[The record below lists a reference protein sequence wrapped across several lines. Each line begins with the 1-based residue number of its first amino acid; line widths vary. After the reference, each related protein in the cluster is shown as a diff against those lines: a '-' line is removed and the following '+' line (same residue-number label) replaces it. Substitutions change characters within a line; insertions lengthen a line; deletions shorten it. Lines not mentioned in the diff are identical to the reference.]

1 MSFLLKFQKIG
12 KRGKNSLKIL
22 GIDDNESINKMLKNI
37 LIPAGHEYQSVTNGR
52 DGLKLIQEQTWDV
65 VLLDVAMPEFSGKDV
80 VDELVKTGNIKKQP
94 VILFTAS
101 SIANDEVN
109 DMIKQG
115 VRLCLRK
122 PVEIK
127 NLLEILSYVKN

>member
-1 MSFLLKFQKIG
+1 M
-12 KRGKNSLKIL
+12 

-52 DGLKLIQEQTWDV
+52 DGLKLIQEQNWDV
-65 VLLDVAMPEFSGKDV
+65 VLLDIAMPEFSGKDV

-101 SIANDEVN
+101 TISSDDQNH
-109 DMIKQG
+109 MLQLG
-115 VRLCLRK
+115 VYCCLKK
-122 PVEIK
+122 PIDIK
-127 NLLEILSYVKN
+127 NLLEILENAKNK

>member
-1 MSFLLKFQKIG
+1 
-12 KRGKNSLKIL
+12 LKIL

-65 VLLDVAMPEFSGKDV
+65 VLLDIAMPEFSGKDV

-127 NLLEILSYVKN
+127 NLLEILANVKN

>member
-1 MSFLLKFQKIG
+1 M
-12 KRGKNSLKIL
+12 KIL

-52 DGLKLIQEQTWDV
+52 DGLKLIQEQNWDV
-65 VLLDVAMPEFSGKDV
+65 VLLDIAMPEFSGKDV

-101 SIANDEVN
+101 TISSDEIN
-109 DMIKQG
+109 EMIKMG
-115 VRLCLRK
+115 VTSCLRK
-122 PVEIK
+122 PMSMK
-127 NLLEILSYVKN
+127 NLLEVLANVKK

>member
-1 MSFLLKFQKIG
+1 M
-12 KRGKNSLKIL
+12 NSLKIL

-127 NLLEILSYVKN
+127 NLLEILENVKN

>member
-1 MSFLLKFQKIG
+1 M
-12 KRGKNSLKIL
+12 KIL

-127 NLLEILSYVKN
+127 NLLEILENVKN